1 MRDKLDWMNNHLVL
15 LLHKEV
21 AGVLADEHLELETE
35 LEELAEQYPDA
46 EDYVAALVKQKRYKD
61 ACHFLAYNSHHRAA
75 AWWGYMCVVDL
86 LKELK
91 IKPAVQ
97 RDIAD
102 IGKPRPL
109 RVPDWAKP
117 PKLPQPEDP
126 APMIKQIH
134 DARVNLENMIKANC
148 PKEIQ
153 ENINEAM
160 AIADNTWRELAGM
173 TPLEAIK
180 KAVED
185 FKGNVLEIDREN
197 SPILKAKA
205 ELEAKIEKVR
215 QDTIKIIKKSLPPD
229 DKVKIAQRK
238 QGALDALFK
247 YIVAPDQVNAQ
258 ECLKVGNQIPDKPEG
273 LAALVG
279 FWSYGD
285 LSPDNKN
292 FVKTPVGL
300 MSNGLN
306 SLFLMCALQ
315 KGGVKDF
322 DQRFQRYYE
331 IGASIMGG
339 KHGWSAWV
347 ENKKV
352 PHVEL
357 TDEVPV
363 AESKSDDLEASLI
376 DAASHR
382 EEQNRKNTGAA
393 HPSIDRFRG

>member
-1 MRDKLDWMNNHLVL
+1 MSDKLDWMNNHLVL

-35 LEELAEQYPDA
+35 LEELAAQYPDS
-46 EDYVAALVKQKRYKD
+46 EDYLAALVKQKRYKD

-91 IKPAVQ
+91 IKPAND

-117 PKLPQPEDP
+117 PKLPQPDDP
-126 APMIKQIH
+126 SPLLKQIH
-134 DARVNLENMIKANC
+134 DARVNLEKMIKDNC
-148 PKEIQ
+148 PKDILDM
-153 ENINEAM
+153 INEGM
-160 AIADNTWRELAGM
+160 AVADQTWREQAGM
-173 TPLEAIK
+173 TPMECIQ
-180 KAVED
+180 KAVD
-185 FKGNVLEIDREN
+185 SFKGDVIEIDRDN

-215 QDTIKIIKKSLPPD
+215 QETVDIIKKSLPPVD
-229 DKVKIAQRK
+229 SAKVSKRK

-258 ECLKVGNQIPDKPEG
+258 ECLKIGNQIPDKPEG
-273 LAALVG
+273 MASLVG

-285 LSPDNKN
+285 LSPDTKN

-306 SLFLMCALQ
+306 GLLLMCALA

-322 DQRFQRYYE
+322 DKRFKSYYE
-331 IGASIMGG
+331 LGVDILSGRNS
-339 KHGWSAWV
+339 WSAWV

-352 PHVEL
+352 PHIEL

-382 EEQNRKNTGAA
+382 EEQNRKNMGTA